1 MQSIVDGST
10 RIFAILGDP
19 ISQVKSP
26 AQVTASLRAK
36 SCNAILVPLHVTS
49 NDFDDVVRA
58 LETIRNLDGLVIT
71 VPHKFAAFQ
80 HCKQATERASFLQTV
95 NVMRRSR
102 SGAWE
107 GDMCDGQGFVD
118 AILQKGGVVAGK
130 RAFLL
135 GAGGAGTAI
144 GYALLE
150 AGVEALSI
158 HDIDLT
164 RQREL
169 VHKLQE
175 RFGDRAAE
183 VESNPGGFDI
193 VANATPAGME
203 NLEKSPI
210 RPEQLCPSMIVGD
223 VVTATSETALIRAA
237 RSIGCVCSTGHDMYR
252 ALQETM
258 VSFLLSSDEFGVG
271 SGQQ

>member
-1 MQSIVDGST
+1 M
-10 RIFAILGDP
+10 FAILGDP
-19 ISQVKSP
+19 IGQVKSP
-26 AQVTASLRAK
+26 AQVTASLRAR
-36 SCNAILVPLHVTS
+36 SRNAILVPLHVTS
-49 NDFDDVVRA
+49 SDFDDVVRA
-58 LETIRNLDGLVIT
+58 LEAIRNLDGLVIT

-80 HCKQATERASFLQTV
+80 HCKQVTERASFLQAV

-118 AILQKGGVVAGK
+118 AILQKGDVLAGK
-130 RAFLL
+130 RALLL

-150 AGVEALSI
+150 AGVDRLSI
-158 HDIDLT
+158 HDIDKM
-164 RQREL
+164 RKREL
-169 VHKLQE
+169 VQKLRQ
-175 RFGDRAAE
+175 RFDDRVCE
-183 VESNPGGFDI
+183 VESDPGEFDI

-203 NLEKSPI
+203 NLQDSPI
-210 RPEQLCPSMIVGD
+210 NLERLRPTMIVGD
-223 VVTATSETALIRAA
+223 VVTATGETALIRAA

-258 VSFLLSSDEFGVG
+258 VDFLLSSDEFGAG
-271 SGQQ
+271 SDQQ